1 MARVVLS
8 ILLPLLLPTAL
19 FFLYAWYVA
28 RRARVTGAEPRE
40 IDVPW
45 SWLAIAGCVL
55 ALLSLLVNFLY
66 VGTET
71 GTRYEPPRLEDGKI
85 VPGRVLD

>member
-1 MARVVLS
+1 MTRVVLS

-19 FFLYAWYVA
+19 FFLYAWYLE
-28 RRARVTGAEPRE
+28 RRARAAGTEPRE

-45 SWLAIAGCVL
+45 SWLAIAGCLL
-55 ALLSLLVNFLY
+55 AVLSLLVNVFY
-66 VGTET
+66 SGTEK